1 MPRRKDRIV
10 IDTNLWVSFLITKDY
25 SALDDLLSEKKVV
38 LLFSDELLAEFI
50 DVCQRPKLKK
60 YFSDSD
66 LRVLLVAIRKYA
78 EFIEVKSTIKVCR
91 DPKDNFLL
99 ALAKDGKAS
108 HLITGDGDLLDMK
121 RHKQTTIESFSAYLT
136 KQR

>member
-1 MPRRKDRIV
+1 M
-10 IDTNLWVSFLITKDY
+10 
-25 SALDDLLSEKKVV
+25 

-108 HLITGDGDLLDMK
+108 HLITGDRDLLDMK
-121 RHKQTTIESFSAYLT
+121 RYKQTTIESFSTYLT
-136 KQR
+136 R